1 MAIEAIESPV
11 KKVMAVAM
19 VTISKVPAKPT
30 WPTTHPKRRY
40 IITPKMAVIAT
51 SKALS
56 IIQIIFENENLSKED
71 VLKQIQKL
79 DLLIKEHNIVP
90 IHFMQQSKEFKIR
103 DFSLFN

>member
-40 IITPKMAVIAT
+40 IITPKMVRIEGVNTPPKVPSPLAFCLVLFV
-51 SKALS
+51 LS
-56 IIQIIFENENLSKED
+56 SAPK
-71 VLKQIQKL
+71 
-79 DLLIKEHNIVP
+79 
-90 IHFMQQSKEFKIR
+90 
-103 DFSLFN
+103 